1 MRHSERDTG
10 ARTARSVLH
19 PRPGRPTDQPT
30 HGLAAGRRAR
40 PGSGHR
46 RQIRRAAM
54 LGTLALLLAGAAT
67 WYGFLESGGAHP
79 HPTLKLG
86 GAMALA
92 GIGTALLVVAR
103 PINGSRNG
111 SWSADRTYQQQAHS
125 ALVEVHP
132 IVLGLAW
139 ASLSA
144 ALIHDAVIEQHLVEY
159 WLYGWFFAAVATGQ
173 LAWALAAV
181 LRPARRLLM
190 VGAVGNALVAM
201 AWVVTRTY
209 GSLLGPEATDRAMVG
224 FGDVAST
231 LLEVA
236 IVVGCLGVLA
246 WPRIMEAGSSHRR
259 EVASMVLGVGVT
271 LLTVLG
277 LYSAVGG
284 SPFVSHV
291 G

>member
-1 MRHSERDTG
+1 MPDSEHESGVCTTRS
-10 ARTARSVLH
+10 APQPLARS
-19 PRPGRPTDQPT
+19 PADQPE
-30 HGLAAGRRAR
+30 HGRSADR
-40 PGSGHR
+40 PAQPVSTQRGAL
-46 RQIRRAAM
+46 RRAAM
-54 LGTLALLLAGAAT
+54 VSTLALPLAGAAI
-67 WYGFLESGGAHP
+67 WYGFLESGDGHP
-79 HPTLKLG
+79 SLKLG

-92 GIGTALLVVAR
+92 GIGMALLVLAR
-103 PINGSRNG
+103 PINRSL
-111 SWSADRTYQQQAHS
+111 SADHQHAHS

-139 ASLSA
+139 ASMAA
-144 ALIHDAVIEQHLVEY
+144 ALIHFAVIKQHLADY
-159 WLYGWFFAAVATGQ
+159 WVYGWFFVAVATGQ
-173 LAWALAAV
+173 LAWALMAV
-181 LRPARRLLM
+181 LRPTRLLLV
-190 VGAVGNALVAM
+190 VGAVGNALVAV

-209 GSLLGPEATDRAMVG
+209 GSLVGPEATTRAAVG

-236 IVVGCLGVLA
+236 IVAGCLGALA
-246 WPRIMEAGSSHRR
+246 GPRILAAGSSRR
-259 EVASMVLGVGVT
+259 GEVASMVLALGLT